1 VDPIDY
7 YNKYAANV
15 FEESVGLDTGEP
27 IREFLSFL
35 DEGDTI
41 LDLGCGSGRDS
52 LSFYEQGY
60 DVTPL
65 DGAEGMCRLAQIHT
79 GLDVLQMTYEEMEF
93 DGAFDGVW
101 AYNSLIHIPK
111 PELPGIFKRVAKAL
125 EEDGIFFLSMRL
137 GDSDGFRGERY
148 FNAFSEREL
157 RSLLEQDGYFKVEKE
172 WVSND
177 IRANH
182 PNTKWIHI
190 LARKPG
196 GQA

>member
-1 VDPIDY
+1 MDPIDY

-65 DGAEGMCRLAQIHT
+65 
-79 GLDVLQMTYEEMEF
+79 
-93 DGAFDGVW
+93 DGVW

>member
-1 VDPIDY
+1 MDPIDY

-35 DEGDTI
+35 DEGDT
-41 LDLGCGSGRDS
+41 
-52 LSFYEQGY
+52 
-60 DVTPL
+60 
-65 DGAEGMCRLAQIHT
+65 
-79 GLDVLQMTYEEMEF
+79 MEF